1 MAKPKRS
8 NSKYKATPRF
18 VRIILLGLALVILL
32 SASAFFVS
40 RVLEKRTYALL
51 YADEIKKSADEF
63 ALDRYLVAAV
73 IHCESRNVKDARSYK
88 GAIGLMQIM
97 PETGAWIAEK
107 LNVENYTQAM
117 LWQPAHNI
125 RFGCWYLKYLS
136 DRYGDGDTS
145 KVLAAYNAGPGNVEK
160 WLNSE
165 EYSREG
171 RLTSIPFKETE
182 NYVEK
187 VGYAA
192 RKYEELYEKEL
203 GRTGS

>member
-1 MAKPKRS
+1 MAKR
-8 NSKYKATPRF
+8 SKYKASPRF
-18 VRIILLGLALVILL
+18 IRVILMGLTLAILL
-32 SASAFFVS
+32 STAAFFVS
-40 RVLEKRTYALL
+40 RELEKRTYALL

-73 IHCESRNVKDARSYK
+73 IHCESRNVKDARSYR

-97 PETGAWIAEK
+97 PQTGEWIAEK
-107 LNVENYTQAM
+107 LGIENYTEAM
-117 LWQPAHNI
+117 LLEPDHNI

-136 DRYGDGDTS
+136 DRYGDGDID

-165 EYSREG
+165 EYSQQG

-192 RKYEELYEKEL
+192 RKYEELYDKEL
-203 GRTGS
+203 GKTGS

>member
-1 MAKPKRS
+1 MAKR
-8 NSKYKATPRF
+8 SKYKASPRF
-18 VRIILLGLALVILL
+18 IRVILIGLVLAILL
-32 SASAFFVS
+32 STAAFFVS
-40 RVLEKRTYALL
+40 RELEKRTYALL

-73 IHCESRNVKDARSYK
+73 IHCESRNVKDARSYR

-97 PETGAWIAEK
+97 PQTGEWIAEK
-107 LNVENYTQAM
+107 LGIENYTEAM
-117 LWQPAHNI
+117 LLEPDHNI

-136 DRYGDGDTS
+136 DRYGDGDID

-160 WLNSE
+160 WLSSE
-165 EYSREG
+165 EYSQQG

-192 RKYEELYEKEL
+192 RKYEELYDKEL
-203 GRTGS
+203 GKTGS

>member
-1 MAKPKRS
+1 MAKR
-8 NSKYKATPRF
+8 SKYKASPRF
-18 VRIILLGLALVILL
+18 KWVILIGLVLVILL
-32 SASAFFVS
+32 STAAFFVS
-40 RVLEKRTYALL
+40 RELEKRTYALL

-73 IHCESRNVKDARSYK
+73 IHCESRNVKDARSYR

-97 PETGAWIAEK
+97 PQTGEWIAEK
-107 LNVENYTQAM
+107 LGIENYTEAM
-117 LWQPAHNI
+117 LLEPDHNI

-136 DRYGDGDTS
+136 DRYGDGDID

-165 EYSREG
+165 EYSQEG

-192 RKYEELYEKEL
+192 RKYEELYDKEL
-203 GRTGS
+203 GKTGS

>member
-1 MAKPKRS
+1 MAKR
-8 NSKYKATPRF
+8 SKYKATPRF
-18 VRIILLGLALVILL
+18 IRVIVIGLVLAILL
-32 SASAFFVS
+32 STAAFFVS

-51 YADEIKKSADEF
+51 YADEIKKNADEF

-73 IHCESRNVKDARSYK
+73 IHCESRNVKDARSYR

-97 PETGAWIAEK
+97 PQTGKWIAEK
-107 LNVENYTQAM
+107 LGIENYTEAM
-117 LWQPAHNI
+117 LLEPDLNI

-136 DRYGDGDTS
+136 DRYGDGDID

-160 WLNSE
+160 WLSNE
-165 EYSREG
+165 EYSQEG

-192 RKYEELYEKEL
+192 RKYEELYVKEL
-203 GRTGS
+203 GQTGS

>member
-1 MAKPKRS
+1 
-8 NSKYKATPRF
+8 
-18 VRIILLGLALVILL
+18 VLAILL
-32 SASAFFVS
+32 STAAFFVS
-40 RVLEKRTYALL
+40 RELEKRTYALL

-73 IHCESRNVKDARSYK
+73 IHCESRNVEDARSYR

-97 PETGAWIAEK
+97 PQTGEWIAEK
-107 LNVENYTQAM
+107 LGIENYTEAM
-117 LWQPAHNI
+117 LLEPDHNI

-136 DRYGDGDTS
+136 DRYGDGDID

-165 EYSREG
+165 EYSQQG

-192 RKYEELYEKEL
+192 RKYEELYDKEL
-203 GRTGS
+203 GKTGS